1 MKRYRISRPAKF
13 LSAVIG
19 GAAALTGAMYITVTA
34 LTDVPAVATAE
45 TTDAATGQQQAAQP
59 APPPVQ
65 PQVSTMWGI
74 RSGGRM
80 YALWDGYVV
89 EDNEN
94 NTGYQPSDNAF
105 DKNIYD
111 FDLGVVIH
119 STGYVRGMSP
129 GSLTRT
135 LFNEMAVD
143 GRLPPHI
150 EKVRGIG
157 CELVGIFEEKHKS
170 GAYGPPPAD
179 VTAFRER
186 HCPTPPAAP
195 AP

>member
-1 MKRYRISRPAKF
+1 MGRYRISGPGK
-13 LSAVIG
+13 VISTVMGSIALLAG
-19 GAAALTGAMYITVTA
+19 GVYMTVAALSDAPVDAVTTDGTVTV
-34 LTDVPAVATAE
+34 L
-45 TTDAATGQQQAAQP
+45 QP

-65 PQVSTMWGI
+65 AQVNTMWGI
-74 RSGGRM
+74 KSGGRM

-94 NTGYQPSDNAF
+94 NTGYRPSDNAF

-119 STGYVRGMSP
+119 STGYVRGVSP

-135 LFNEMAVD
+135 LFNELAVN
-143 GRLPPHI
+143 GQMPPHI
-150 EKVRGIG
+150 ENVRKIG
-157 CELVGIFEEKHKS
+157 CDLVGIFEQKHAS
-170 GAYGPPPAD
+170 GTYGPPPAD
-179 VTAFRER
+179 VLSFKER
-186 HCPTPPAAP
+186 HCPVAAP